1 MKLYTKVLATAFQF
15 LYMMLAIDNIDGH
28 GFRNEVHPELLSK
41 KTKLIVIYFTVRG
54 ILPVIQY
61 GAFQL

>member
-1 MKLYTKVLATAFQF
+1 
-15 LYMMLAIDNIDGH
+15 MMFAIEYIDGH
-28 GFRNEVHPELLSK
+28 GFRNEVHPKLLSK
-41 KTKLIVIYFTVRG
+41 KTKLIVIHFTVRG